1 MTPALES
8 KKAFDPR
15 DADAGASQEHKSVDQ
30 TIREARDT
38 VRASA
43 EPARQAADT
52 AADVTRR
59 TADQGREAVMS
70 GLRAMAGA
78 QGPLAEAS
86 YSQGRQFLEASA
98 GITKAYRETTES
110 TAEDVQA
117 LVSSYAHF
125 GLGLQQ
131 MQHAYFDLLHRS
143 LERATK
149 RGARKPQDLLRST
162 SLLEFAEVQRDLYRD
177 AVGLTFEASTTMLRL
192 ASQVARDA
200 LQPLDSRARDSGR
213 A

>member
-1 MTPALES
+1 MPISELKS
-8 KKAFDPR
+8 
-15 DADAGASQEHKSVDQ
+15 ASEVKRGS
-30 TIREARDT
+30 EPPARDT
-38 VRASA
+38 QESLDQTAREVRDVTGKSA
-43 EPARQAADT
+43 EAMRQTADT
-52 AADVTRR
+52 AADISRR
-59 TADQGREAVMS
+59 AADQGREAVMS

-78 QGPLAEAS
+78 QGPLADAS
-86 YSQGRQFLEASA
+86 YAQSRQFLEASA
-98 GITKAYRETTES
+98 GVTNVYRDTTES

-149 RGARKPQDLLRST
+149 RGARKPQDLLRCS

-192 ASQVARDA
+192 AGQVARDT

>member
-8 KKAFDPR
+8 KKGFDPR

-38 VRASA
+38 VRTGA
-43 EPARQAADT
+43 EPARQTADT

-131 MQHAYFDLLHRS
+131 MQHAYFDLARS
-143 LERATK
+143 SFASSRIRVGFASFMTGPGSCGDTTKSLRVRLYRLPKMARVFRATP
-149 RGARKPQDLLRST
+149 RPDQLGSAGAGS
-162 SLLEFAEVQRDLYRD
+162 
-177 AVGLTFEASTTMLRL
+177 
-192 ASQVARDA
+192 
-200 LQPLDSRARDSGR
+200 
-213 A
+213 

>member
-1 MTPALES
+1 MTPASET
-8 KKAFDPR
+8 KKGSEPR
-15 DADAGASQEHKSVDQ
+15 DAVARDIQESANQ
-30 TIREARDT
+30 TAREAGEFGGAAAEAIKQTADIT
-38 VRASA
+38 QRA
-43 EPARQAADT
+43 
-52 AADVTRR
+52 
-59 TADQGREAVMS
+59 ADQGREAVMS

-78 QGPLAEAS
+78 QGPLADAS
-86 YSQGRQFLEASA
+86 YTQGRQFLETSA
-98 GITKAYRETTES
+98 GVTNVYRETTES

-143 LERATK
+143 LEHATK
-149 RGARKPQDLLRST
+149 RGARRPQDLLRCS

-177 AVGLTFEASTTMLRL
+177 SIRITLEASTTMFRL
-192 ASQVARDA
+192 GSQVAQNA

-213 A
+213 T

>member
-1 MTPALES
+1 MTPAFES
-8 KKAFDPR
+8 KKGSEPR
-15 DADAGASQEHKSVDQ
+15 DADAGASH
-30 TIREARDT
+30 TIREARDA
-38 VRASA
+38 VRTDGEAVG
-43 EPARQAADT
+43 QTADT
-52 AADVTRR
+52 AADITRR

-78 QGPLAEAS
+78 QGPFADAS
-86 YSQGRQFLEASA
+86 YAQSRQFFEASA
-98 GITKAYRETTES
+98 GVTNVYRETTES

-149 RGARKPQDLLRST
+149 RGARKPQDLLRSS

-177 AVGLTFEASTTMLRL
+177 AVGLTFEASATMLRL

-200 LQPLDSRARDSGR
+200 LQPLENRARDSGR